1 MPSRDRSRDL
11 ANLVPIAEVEPDG
24 LIVTT
29 DGRYVRAIACEHVP
43 NPVTAGDDALE
54 RIAAGW
60 SRVCG
65 QIPDGQSLQFVVQTD
80 PLATLDALAPDR
92 ERVEAAVEDDR
103 SAGRT
108 DLAAVRGR
116 LLAAQAETVHAAAD
130 SIAAASARYYL
141 IVPWTPERSLRD
153 QIAGLRP
160 SPGGVLRTSWPD
172 HQRAARDSLR
182 YAESLLAALSSL
194 GVDGRLLA
202 PVEHLALIWERLHPA
217 ADELPNFDL
226 LQDVAGIL
234 SATDPDTAR
243 RRRGELADL
252 LCHGAGFSDDE
263 RGGSVI
269 RHTDGTVEEVLHLAT
284 QPAATSPWWLAY
296 LLETQ
301 LPSTLTV
308 HVAVDDRARSRHRER
323 RRWARLRTAIDF
335 KERRGHLVG
344 HDEREALQEAE
355 DLDAELASSAQS
367 ALYRVSVYY
376 AARHLG
382 GDAEALDE
390 ALTALV
396 REFAGLTDA
405 RVARGRW
412 VNPAAWASTLPLGVD
427 RLRAQRRYAHRNI
440 AHCVPLATAASG
452 FDGGLLVGW
461 SDPQRLLVRVDPFD
475 PILQTHVTLV
485 LGPSGGGKT
494 VATNALLSRGI
505 SQGMRGFIIDRS
517 STASEDGGG
526 RGQGHYETLISHVP
540 GAHRIYVGTDQGAVI
555 CPWDTPDPA
564 DVPSAK
570 VEFLRALHA
579 LLIGDRHGED
589 RELSALDEALI
600 DRGVTA
606 VYARCAHS
614 GERPRETLL
623 AEELLRLAGGDD
635 GEDVDA
641 TIASA
646 YRSLVARLHPYIE
659 GGVNAHLTDAE
670 TTVQADAPLVLF
682 DIAGTAERLIP
693 AVVLTIVD
701 HIDREVQRT
710 RARRVAGTLD
720 EHGAWAG
727 RCFVV
732 VEEGW
737 KLTTTKAAGAWLNEY
752 ARRSRHYALWLVIVT
767 QHFKDLDNE
776 QGRALAESAQLRI
789 LFRNTRD
796 DLLAAQA
803 SLGLTDTDIDAIVA
817 LETLKG
823 LYSSCYLLSPRGR
836 CKVRIALGALEYW
849 ICSNDPER
857 DQPVRAAALADADG
871 DPWRALQLLC
881 TPAWHQARD
890 RQIEA
895 A

>member
-1 MPSRDRSRDL
+1 MRRRDRTRDL
-11 ANLVPIAEVEPDG
+11 ARVLPIAAVEPDG

-29 DGRYVRAIACEHVP
+29 DGRYVRAIECRHVP

-54 RIAAGW
+54 RITAGW
-60 SRVCG
+60 SRLCG
-65 QIPDGQSLQFVVQTD
+65 QIPDGQALQFIVQTD
-80 PLATLDALAPDR
+80 PLASSDALAGDR
-92 ERVEAAVEDDR
+92 QRVDAAIEDDLR
-103 SAGRT
+103 SGR
-108 DLAAVRGR
+108 DELAVVRRR

-130 SIAAASARYYL
+130 SIAAASARYFL
-141 IVPWTPERSLRD
+141 IVPWVPDRSVGD
-153 QIAGLRP
+153 QIAALRP
-160 SPGGVLRTSWPD
+160 SPGGVLRSSWEA
-172 HQRAARDSLR
+172 HQRSARDSLR
-182 YAESLLAALSSL
+182 YAEGLLAALSGL
-194 GVDGRLLA
+194 GVDGRLLS
-202 PVEHLALIWERLHPA
+202 PVEELALLWDRLHPA
-217 ADELPNFDL
+217 GGELPDFDAFAH
-226 LQDVAGIL
+226 AGRIV
-234 SATDPDTAR
+234 SSTDPDGAR
-243 RRRGELADL
+243 STRAELLHL
-252 LCHGAGFSDDE
+252 LTQGAGWSVRE
-263 RGGSVI
+263 RGGRVM
-269 RHTDGTVEEVLHLAT
+269 RHRDGTVEEILHLAT
-284 QPAATSPWWLAY
+284 QPVATSPWWLAY

-308 HVAVDDRARSRHRER
+308 HIAVDDRARSRHRER
-323 RRWARLRTAIDF
+323 RRWAQRRTAVDF

-355 DLDAELASSAQS
+355 DLDAELSSSAQS

-382 GDAEALDE
+382 GDADALDE
-390 ALTALV
+390 ALTALA

-412 VNPAAWASTLPLGVD
+412 VNPAAFEATLPVGVD
-427 RLRAQRRYAHRNI
+427 RLAARRRYAHRNI

-452 FDGGLLVGW
+452 FDGGLLLGW
-461 SDPQRLLVRVDPFD
+461 SDPQRLMVRIDPFD
-475 PILQTHVTLV
+475 PVLQTHVTLV
-485 LGPSGGGKT
+485 VGPSGGGKT

-517 STASEDGGG
+517 STASEDGAG

-540 GAHRIYVGTDQGAVI
+540 GAQRIFVGTDSGAVI

-564 DVPSAK
+564 NVPAAK
-570 VEFLRALHA
+570 VEFVRALHS

-600 DRGVTA
+600 DRGITA
-606 VYARCAHS
+606 VYARCART

-623 AEELLRLAGGDD
+623 AQELSRLADSDD
-635 GEDVDA
+635 GQDVDP

-646 YRSLVARLHPYIE
+646 YRSLVARLHPYVE
-659 GGVNAHLTDAE
+659 GGVNAHLTDDA
-670 TTVQADAPLVLF
+670 TTVEADAPLILF

-737 KLTTTKAAGAWLNEY
+737 KLTRTKAAGAWLNEY
-752 ARRSRHYALWLVIVT
+752 ARRSRHYALWLIIVT

-776 QGRALAESAQLRI
+776 QGRALAESAQLRV
-789 LFRNTRD
+789 LFRNTRE
-796 DLLAAQA
+796 DLLAARE
-803 SLGLTDTDIDAIVA
+803 SLGLTDTDIDAITG

-836 CKVRIALGALEYW
+836 CKVRIALGQLEYW

-857 DQPVRAAALADADG
+857 DQPIRAAAQRDSGG
-871 DPWRALQLLC
+871 DPWLTTQLLC

-890 RQIEA
+890 RQVEA

>member
-1 MPSRDRSRDL
+1 MRSRDRSRDL
-11 ANLVPIAEVEPDG
+11 AELLPIAAVEPDG

-54 RIAAGW
+54 RITAGW
-60 SRVCG
+60 SRLCG
-65 QIPDGQSLQFVVQTD
+65 QIPDAQALQFVVQTD
-80 PLATLDALAPDR
+80 PLATRDALATDR
-92 ERVEAAVEDDR
+92 ARVEAAIDDDR
-103 SAGRT
+103 HAGR
-108 DLAAVRGR
+108 DELAIVRGR

-130 SIAAASARYYL
+130 SIAAASARYFL
-141 IVPWTPERSLRD
+141 IVPWVPERGIRD
-153 QIAGLRP
+153 QLAALRRQ
-160 SPGGVLRTSWPD
+160 PGGVQRTSWLV

-182 YAESLLAALSSL
+182 YAESLLAALSAL

-202 PVEHLALIWERLHPA
+202 PVEHLALLWERLHPA
-217 ADELPNFDL
+217 AEDLPDFDL
-226 LQDVAGIL
+226 LQGVAGIL
-234 SATDPDTAR
+234 SCTDPDDAR
-243 RRRGELADL
+243 RERGELLDL
-252 LCHGAGFSDDE
+252 LTHGAGFSVAE
-263 RGGSVI
+263 QGGRVM
-269 RHTDGTVEEVLHLAT
+269 RHADGTVEEVLHLAT

-308 HVAVDDRARSRHRER
+308 HVTVDDRARSRHRER
-323 RRWARLRTAIDF
+323 RRWARLRTAVDF

-355 DLDAELASSAQS
+355 DLDAELSSSAQS

-382 GDAEALDE
+382 GDADALDE
-390 ALTALV
+390 ALTALA

-412 VNPAAWASTLPLGVD
+412 VNPDGWASTLPLGID

-452 FDGGLLVGW
+452 FDGGLLLGW
-461 SDPQRLLVRVDPFD
+461 SDPQRLVVRIDPFD

-485 LGPSGGGKT
+485 FGPSGGGKT

-517 STASEDGGG
+517 STASEDGAS

-540 GAHRIYVGTDQGAVI
+540 GAQRIFVGTDSGAVI

-589 RELSALDEALI
+589 RELSALDEALV
-600 DRGVTA
+600 DRGITA
-606 VYARCAHS
+606 VYARCAFTN
-614 GERPRETLL
+614 ERPRETLL
-623 AEELLRLAGGDD
+623 AEELSRLADGDD
-635 GEDVDA
+635 GEDVDP

-659 GGVNAHLTDAE
+659 GGVNAHLTDDA
-670 TTVQADAPLVLF
+670 TTVASDAPLVLF
-682 DIAGTAERLIP
+682 DIAGTPERLIP
-693 AVVLTIVD
+693 AIVLTIVD
-701 HIDREVQRT
+701 HIDREVQHT

-737 KLTTTKAAGAWLNEY
+737 KLTRTKAAGAWLNEY
-752 ARRSRHYALWLVIVT
+752 ARRSRHYALWLIIVT

-776 QGRALAESAQLRI
+776 QGRALAESAQLRV
-789 LFRNTRD
+789 LFRNTRE
-796 DLLAAQA
+796 DLLAARE
-803 SLGLTDTDIDAIVA
+803 SLGLTDTDIDTIVA

-836 CKVRIALGALEYW
+836 CKVRVTLGQLEYW

-857 DQPVRAAALADADG
+857 DQPLRAAAQRDSGGDA
-871 DPWRALQLLC
+871 WLTTQLLC
-881 TPAWHQARD
+881 TPAWHQVRD
-890 RQIEA
+890 HQVEA